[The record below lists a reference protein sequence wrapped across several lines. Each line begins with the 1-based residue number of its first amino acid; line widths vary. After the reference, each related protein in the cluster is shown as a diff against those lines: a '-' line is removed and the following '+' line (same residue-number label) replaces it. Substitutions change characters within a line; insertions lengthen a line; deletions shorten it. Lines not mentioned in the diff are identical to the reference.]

1 MIGKKKQ
8 IKRPAKPTASLSEV
22 AQTANELRK
31 AVLSSQRKCER
42 IVERHARE
50 LEGVKDKKKRMEID
64 NKYGAALLSAEHDA
78 DAIYA
83 NYYNHIH
90 SNFTDAEISDAG
102 ARYGLFMDKKFINNL
117 DKLTKNKK
125 PVKPAAGMLTSKN
138 KAAKKPAA
146 TIATKTKKPKSKK

>member
-1 MIGKKKQ
+1 MFGKKKQ
-8 IKRPAKPTASLSEV
+8 VKNTSKPISSLSEV

-31 AVLSSQRKCER
+31 AVLLSQRKCER
-42 IVERHARE
+42 IVERHTRE
-50 LEGVKDKKKRMEID
+50 LEGVKDKKKRIEID

-90 SNFTDAEISDAG
+90 SNFTDDEISEAG

-117 DKLTKNKK
+117 DKLQKNKK
-125 PVKPAAGMLTSKN
+125 PVKPAAGTSASKS
-138 KAAKKPAA
+138 KAAQSTAGKTADKK
-146 TIATKTKKPKSKK
+146 KKK

>member
-31 AVLSSQRKCER
+31 SVISSQRKCER

-90 SNFTDAEISDAG
+90 SNFTDEEISEAG

-125 PVKPAAGMLTSKN
+125 PVIRAAGTSAGKN
-138 KAAKKPAA
+138 KAAKKPAV
-146 TIATKTKKPKSKK
+146 TIATKTRKPKSKK